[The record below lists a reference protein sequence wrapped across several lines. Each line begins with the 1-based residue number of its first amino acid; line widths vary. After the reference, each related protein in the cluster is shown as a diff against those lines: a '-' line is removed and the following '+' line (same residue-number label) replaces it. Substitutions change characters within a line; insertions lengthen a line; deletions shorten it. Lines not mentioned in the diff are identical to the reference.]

1 MPSKPGKRWLWGG
14 ALALLALSLALRLH
28 NLSLKPF
35 WIAEVQEFVYA
46 YRGGLTDNLLFSA
59 GDFLGF
65 FYHRLCHLLGFLP
78 SPPAVRGLAVC
89 AGSLLAPVVFLG
101 AARRGRWLQGA
112 IAALLAALCLPLIAA
127 SQEGR
132 FYAGLHLFL
141 TAGLVVDLYWNPG
154 GRRVAVLA
162 ACDALAL
169 LCHPYAA
176 VWIAIRWLS
185 HAGPGWRLALKHPR
199 HLGLYISA
207 TAVPL
212 AIQAAEILWAHDRYR
227 VLHDYFS
234 LRAYAPA
241 PGFFSELFAHL
252 GTGAGWPAHVFV
264 ALTAAGLFAMLE
276 EDTRRMVTLGLWG
289 LLAPLALLVAM
300 WLGRGRFSLVHMA
313 PAAPALYLLAAH
325 GLASLLKAPVN
336 RWALRCALAVAVAA
350 VAIHMLL
357 LDIRY
362 LQRPTR
368 LEMGADVRAVCGY
381 LGEEVKPG
389 DAVVSRYDKY
399 FTALSFYCG
408 RDLPDDTPFLVPA
421 RPQSEFA
428 SFFLHLGAEPGEPLI
443 QQDQVLAMR
452 GFPWRAESPARLYLV
467 LPLFEEIEGEF
478 SESVSWYRLDSAYG
492 PTAASEPSLPLA
504 WETHRFP
511 VMNVYVR
518 TVQSAADYVAATAE
532 VEEIV
537 RSLPIPWI

>member
-1 MPSKPGKRWLWGG
+1 VQSKPGKRWLWGG
-14 ALALLALSLALRLH
+14 ALALLAISLALRLY

-101 AARRGRWLQGA
+101 AAHRGRWLQGA

-154 GRRVAVLA
+154 GRKIAVLA

-185 HAGPGWRLALKHPR
+185 HAGPGWRQALKQPRKLALYA
-199 HLGLYISA
+199 GA

-212 AIQAAEILWAHDRYR
+212 AIQVAEILWAHDRYR

-234 LRAYAPA
+234 LQAYAPA

-252 GTGAGWPAHVFV
+252 GTGAGWPAHLFV
-264 ALTAAGLFAMLE
+264 GLTAAGLFAMLE
-276 EDTRRMVTLGLWG
+276 KDTRRMVTLGLWG
-289 LLAPLALLVAM
+289 VLAPLALLVAM
-300 WLGRGRFSLVHMA
+300 WLGKGRFSFVHMA
-313 PAAPALYLLAAH
+313 PAAPALFLLAAH
-325 GLASLLKAPVN
+325 GLAALLKVAVN
-336 RWALRCALAVAVAA
+336 RWVMRGAVALAVAAIAA
-350 VAIHMLL
+350 HMLL
-357 LDIRY
+357 LDVRY

-368 LEMGADVRAVCGY
+368 LEMGAHVEAVCGF
-381 LGEEVKPG
+381 LGERVAAG
-389 DAVVSRYDKY
+389 DAVVTRYDKY

-408 RDLPDDTPFLVPA
+408 RNLPPDTPFLVPA
-421 RPQSEFA
+421 RPPSEFA
-428 SFFLHLGAEPGEPLI
+428 AFFLHLGAQPDELLL
-443 QQDQVLAMR
+443 QQRQVHTMS
-452 GFPWRAESPARLYLV
+452 GFPWRAETPARLYLV

-478 SESVSWYRLDSAYG
+478 SESTGWYRLDSDYG
-492 PTAASEPSLPLA
+492 PTAPSEPSIPPG

-518 TVQSAADYVAATAE
+518 TVLSASAFASAKAE
-532 VEEIV
+532 VDEIV